1 MSKKNQQKKNN
12 QDAQKNS
19 DKYFWLLPAG
29 IVFLTI
35 IAYFPLKGSDFV
47 NWDDPTFVLGNND
60 ITSLS
65 FKNIAA
71 MFSNFYMGNYC
82 PLTIF
87 TYAIDYNISGLNPVI
102 FHTTNVIIHLVNTFL
117 VFLFIY
123 HLTKKQK
130 WVAALTALLFG
141 IHPMHVESVAWVAE
155 RRDVLYALFFILSLL
170 YYVHY
175 ITKDKSKYLIYSILF
190 FVLSILS
197 KGQAV
202 TLTAIVILI
211 DILYQRQFDKKVI
224 LEKVPYVALSLF
236 FGYITFIA
244 QKTTLA
250 VNALHIS
257 TLNSFFSGNYG
268 LLMYIIKAFIPF
280 GMAGYHPYPF
290 LEGESL
296 PVLLYISPLIVLAL
310 LFFVFKIRSDKT
322 ILWGILF
329 FGATIFPVLQ
339 FLPVGETIMSER
351 YTYIPYIGL
360 SFVLAHLICNASRYK
375 FMQGMKN
382 YVGYLVA
389 GYIFFLLVA
398 AWGRTKTWHNSVD
411 FWSDVIKKYPDSKIA
426 YNNRG
431 YMYNEFGQ
439 FDQAI
444 ADFNRGIQIDPRFF
458 RLYLNRGLSYQRK
471 QDYNNALLDYN
482 KSIELD
488 TSEGQTF
495 FNRGVI
501 YTDFLGKYDLGIKD
515 FERALIKNPDNA
527 DAYINMGVAYYKSG
541 KYDQAIEQYNKAE
554 KLKANEGKVFYFR
567 ALVHEAQGNYAKA
580 VEDGN
585 LAVGKGYAV
594 DAALISKWEALKK

>member
-12 QDAQKNS
+12 QSSQKNTG
-19 DKYFWLLPAG
+19 KYFWLLPAG
-29 IVFLTI
+29 IIILTI

-47 NWDDPTFVLGNND
+47 NWDDPTFVLGNVD

-82 PLTIF
+82 PLTIL
-87 TYAIDYNISGLNPVI
+87 TYAIDYSISGLNPAV
-102 FHTTNVIIHLVNTFL
+102 FHTTNVIIHLANTLL
-117 VFLFIY
+117 VFFFIY

-155 RRDVLYALFFILSLL
+155 RRDVLYAFFYLLSLL
-170 YYVHY
+170 AYVQY
-175 ITKDKSKYLIYSILF
+175 LLKNESKYFIYSLLCFIC
-190 FVLSILS
+190 SILS

-202 TLTAIVILI
+202 TLTAIIILI
-211 DILYQRQFDKKVI
+211 DLLYERKYDKKVI
-224 LEKVPYVALSLF
+224 LEKIPYIALTLF

-257 TLNSFFSGNYG
+257 PLNSFFSGNYG
-268 LLMYIIKAFIPF
+268 LLMYIVKAFVPF

-290 LEGESL
+290 LQGETL
-296 PVLLYISPLIVLAL
+296 PLILYLSPLIVLVL
-310 LFFVFKIRSDKT
+310 LFFAFKIRKDKT

-339 FLPVGETIMSER
+339 FLPVGETIMAER

-360 SFVLAHLICNASRYK
+360 SFVLAHVICNASQYK
-375 FMQGMKN
+375 FMEGLKN
-382 YVGYLVA
+382 YLGYIVA
-389 GYIFFLLVA
+389 GYILFLLIA
-398 AWGRTKTWHNSVD
+398 TWGRTKIWHNSVE

-431 YMYNEFGQ
+431 YMYNEFKEY
-439 FDQAI
+439 DKAI
-444 ADFNRGIQIDPRFF
+444 ADFNRGIQIDPEFF

-471 QDYNNALLDYN
+471 QNYEKALLDYN

-488 TSEGQTF
+488 TTEGQTF

-501 YTDFLGKYDLGIKD
+501 YTDFLGKYELGIED
-515 FERALIKNPDNA
+515 FKRALIKTPDNA
-527 DAYINMGVAYYKSG
+527 DGMINMGVAYYKSG
-541 KYDQAIEQYNKAE
+541 KYDLAIEQYNKAE
-554 KLKANEGKVFYFR
+554 QLRSNEGKIFYFR
-567 ALVHEAQGNYAKA
+567 ALVHESKGNYAKA
-580 VEDGN
+580 VEDAN
-585 LAVGKGYAV
+585 LAISKGYSVDQAV
-594 DAALISKWEALKK
+594 ISKWQEMIN